1 MLNVFFLGLLHFGC
15 GARKTISSAEEDL
28 SEEAQ
33 GSEYTE
39 SEGQKTLQKSSSE
52 AKKQEEKVSGDA
64 LTCVESCI
72 QDRRAEAV
80 SAQLIEQQCLDGC
93 ARGSDLPLNQ
103 KNIIQKKEVQQAETP
118 QKEED

>member
-1 MLNVFFLGLLHFGC
+1 MLNVFFLGFLHLGC
-15 GARKTISSAEEDL
+15 GASKTNSSVEEDL

-33 GSEYTE
+33 GSEHTE
-39 SEGQKTLQKSSSE
+39 SKSQKTVQESSSE
-52 AKKQEEKVSGDA
+52 AKKKDEKVSEDA
-64 LTCVESCI
+64 LICVEACI

-93 ARGSDLPLNQ
+93 AQGPDSTLNQ
-103 KNIIQKKEVQQAETP
+103 KNIIQKKEIQQPETP